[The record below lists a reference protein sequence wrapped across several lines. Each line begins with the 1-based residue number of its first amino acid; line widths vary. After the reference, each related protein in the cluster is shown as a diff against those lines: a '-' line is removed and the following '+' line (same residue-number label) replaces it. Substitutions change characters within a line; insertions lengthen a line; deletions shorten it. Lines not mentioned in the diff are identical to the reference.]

1 MSRIRL
7 AIVDDSTF
15 MRKALSRVLEN
26 EPDISIAGAAAS
38 GEELIAN
45 ISNWKPDVITLDLS
59 MPGMGGL
66 LTLEKIMDWK
76 PVPVIVLSTHSTKE
90 TQLTIEALHRGA
102 VDFIDKQR
110 YSLVD
115 FDSLRKVLIEK
126 IFQLTKKE
134 TTGKKQE
141 RLPSETEAVLKDIAQ
156 PTRVAGASGVQEAYD
171 ALFIVASTGGPP
183 AIQKI
188 LDDIG
193 LYLSIPVAI
202 VQHMPEG
209 FIKPFASRLN
219 AHLPFNV
226 REAPHAEIFQNNSV
240 CIGPTGYH
248 LRLKQE
254 GGKIYTVLTRYP
266 ENTTHR
272 PSGDVLLQTA
282 AAIYG
287 CRAIAVLLTGM
298 GKDGALGM
306 AEMAKAGAYTIAQ
319 DESSSIVYGMPRAAV
334 DLGAVREELHINRI
348 GKRIVELLNNNQ
360 YSVRAKIES
369 SVYSQS

>member
-26 EPDISIAGAAAS
+26 EPDIYIAGAAAS
-38 GEELIAN
+38 GEELLAN
-45 ISNWKPDVITLDLS
+45 INKWNPDIITLDLS

-66 LTLEKIMDWK
+66 LTLEKIMEWK
-76 PVPVIVLSTHSTKE
+76 PVPVIILSTHSSKE
-90 TQLTIEALHRGA
+90 TLLTIEALHRGA
-102 VDFIDKQR
+102 VDFIDKQQ

-115 FDSLRKVLIEK
+115 FDSLRNVLVEK

-134 TTGKKQE
+134 TISKKQE
-141 RLPSETEAVLKDIAQ
+141 RLPSKTETVFESTTQLMQDS
-156 PTRVAGASGVQEAYD
+156 VAKGMHKTYD

-188 LDDIG
+188 LEDIG
-193 LYLSIPVAI
+193 TYLSVPVAI

-209 FIKPFASRLN
+209 FIKPFAGRLN
-219 AHLPFNV
+219 AHLPFAV
-226 REAPHAEIFQNNSV
+226 KEAPHAEIFQNSSV

-254 GGKIYTVLTRYP
+254 DGKIYTVLTRYP

-272 PSGDVLLQTA
+272 PSGDVLFQTA
-282 AAIYG
+282 APIYG
-287 CRAIAVLLTGM
+287 SRAIAVLLTGM
-298 GKDGALGM
+298 GKDGAIGM

-319 DESSSIVYGMPRAAV
+319 DEASSIVYGMPKAAV
-334 DLGAVREELHINRI
+334 DLGAVREVLHINRI
-348 GKRIVELLNNNQ
+348 GKRIVELLNSNQ
-360 YSVRAKIES
+360 YSISAKIET
-369 SVYSQS
+369 SVCSQS

>member
-15 MRKALSRVLEN
+15 MRKALGRVLEN
-26 EPDISIAGAAAS
+26 EANITIAGSAAS
-38 GEELIAN
+38 GEELLADIN
-45 ISNWKPDVITLDLS
+45 KWNPDVITLDLS

-66 LTLEKIMDWK
+66 RTLEKIMEWK
-76 PVPVIVLSTHSTKE
+76 RVPVIILSTHSTKE
-90 TQLTIEALHRGA
+90 TQLTIEALHSGA

-115 FDSLRKVLIEK
+115 FDSLRKVLVEK

-134 TTGKKQE
+134 TISRKHE
-141 RLPSETEAVLKDIAQ
+141 RLPSETGTVLKNIAQ
-156 PTRVAGASGVQEAYD
+156 PVQSTGASGVRKSYD

-188 LDDIG
+188 LEDIG
-193 LYLSIPVAI
+193 TYLSVPVAI

-219 AHLPFNV
+219 AHMPFPV
-226 REAPHAEIFQNNSV
+226 REAPHAEIFQNGSV

-254 GGKIYTVLTRYP
+254 DGKIYTVLTRYP
-266 ENTTHR
+266 ENSTHR
-272 PSGDVLLQTA
+272 PSGDVLFQTA
-282 AAIYG
+282 APIYG

-306 AEMAKAGAYTIAQ
+306 AEMATAGAYTIAQ
-319 DESSSIVYGMPRAAV
+319 DEASSIVYGMPKAAV
-334 DLGAVREELHINRI
+334 DLGAVREVLHINRI
-348 GKRIVELLNNNQ
+348 GKRIIELLNNNQ
-360 YSVRAKIES
+360 YSVGAKIETS
-369 SVYSQS
+369 GYSQS

>member
-15 MRKALSRVLEN
+15 MRKALGRVLEN
-26 EPDISIAGAAAS
+26 EPDIYIAGSAAS
-38 GEELIAN
+38 GEELLAN
-45 ISNWKPDVITLDLS
+45 INTWKPDVITLDLS

-66 LTLEKIMDWK
+66 LALEKIMEWK
-76 PVPVIVLSTHSTKE
+76 PVPVIILSTHSTKE

-102 VDFIDKQR
+102 VDFIDKQS

-115 FDSLRKVLIEK
+115 FDSLRKVLVEK

-134 TTGKKQE
+134 TISKKEE
-141 RLPSETEAVLKDIAQ
+141 RRPSETETVLKNIAQ
-156 PTRVAGASGVQEAYD
+156 PLRSTVASGVQKSYD

-188 LDDIG
+188 LEDIG
-193 LYLSIPVAI
+193 TYLSVPVAI

-219 AHLPFNV
+219 AHLPFTV
-226 REAPHAEIFQNNSV
+226 REAPHAEIFQNSSV

-254 GGKIYTVLTRYP
+254 DGKIYTILTRYP

-272 PSGDVLLQTA
+272 PSGDVLFQTA
-282 AAIYG
+282 TPIYG
-287 CRAIAVLLTGM
+287 SRAIAVLLTGM

-306 AEMAKAGAYTIAQ
+306 AEMAGTGAYTIVQ
-319 DESSSIVYGMPRAAV
+319 DESSSVVYGMPKAAV
-334 DLGAVREELHINRI
+334 DLGAVREVLHINRI

-360 YSVRAKIES
+360 YDVNTKVEPALSFRS
-369 SVYSQS
+369 